1 VDKKLANRFADPAGV
16 TWVGCVPTWAY
27 GVPVRFLARDRLA
40 EPTPFWKQF
49 PDAAFTL
56 VKMPEQSGTQ
66 GGALQAGAP
75 EEYRLGAFELPANSG
90 SSEA

>member
-1 VDKKLANRFADPAGV
+1 MTEPGRYMFRFAVSAED
-16 TWVGCVPTWAY
+16 
-27 GVPVRFLARDRLA
+27 LAV
-40 EPTPFWKQF
+40 WKQF

-56 VKMPEQSGTQ
+56 VKMPEQNGTQ

-90 SSEA
+90 SGEA